1 MATPQR
7 LLVLGATSAIAH
19 AVARRFAA
27 RGATLHLL
35 ARRAGPLEDNAADL
49 RARGAAAV
57 TTAPFDA
64 LDTAALPAA
73 IADAWSRHGGF
84 DAVLV
89 AWGTLPDQAA
99 CEASLDGTLAAFDA
113 NGRSVVAALALLGER
128 LRVQGSGVL
137 GVVSSVAGE
146 RGRASNY
153 VYGAAKA
160 AVTAFA
166 SGLRHR
172 LKPAGVRVVTILPG
186 FVDTPMTAA
195 IPKGGPLWATPDRV
209 ARDIDGALARANG
222 TVYTPWFWRLVMAI
236 VTALPEPIFLKT
248 KL

>member
-1 MATPQR
+1 MPAQR

-35 ARRAGPLEDNAADL
+35 ARRAGPLADNAADL
-49 RARGAAAV
+49 LARGAAAV

-64 LDTAALPAA
+64 LDTAALPGVLE
-73 IADAWSRHGGF
+73 DAWARHGGF

-89 AWGTLPDQAA
+89 AWGTLPDPAA
-99 CEASLDGTLAAFDA
+99 CEASLEATLAAFDA

-128 LRVQGSGVL
+128 LRVQGGGVL
-137 GVVSSVAGE
+137 GVISSVAGE
-146 RGRASNY
+146 RGRASNAL
-153 VYGAAKA
+153 YGAAKA
-160 AVTAFA
+160 AVTTFA

-172 LKPAGVRVVTILPG
+172 LRGHGVRVVTVLPG
-186 FVDTPMTAA
+186 FVDTPMTAGL
-195 IPKGGPLWATPDRV
+195 PKGGPLWATPERV
-209 ARDIDGALARANG
+209 ARDIDAALARSNG
-222 TVYTPWFWRLVMAI
+222 TLWTPWFWRPILAI
-236 VTALPEPIFLKT
+236 VRALPEPVFLRT